1 MAKPTKHASK
11 ICLALSAIAVV
22 GILAG
27 LATESPMVIL
37 LVLLPTVAYEV
48 YRTEG
53 PSTRWASW
61 ALAIVLVLE
70 ALFIMLNVS
79 FDVASLLGYQ
89 SRYVAGY
96 EVPLGDVK
104 VVGPAIMAVLA
115 LILMTRTRGRY
126 TKWLAVNIIVTSFAL
141 IYVLDHTV
149 FLRWVQLAVD
159 VLAERVN

>member
-70 ALFIMLNVS
+70 GLFIMLNVS